1 MDVTI
6 QRINA
11 YDDSRFSEKIL
22 KQHGAFVIDDAVL
35 CEIEIIGNC
44 EAIVHGDVQ
53 EYYDAIIDEFR
64 FYAEH
69 ICKFYNEKNEL
80 IKEFEPVELFQ
91 IRIADI
97 QPSQFYV
104 DEDKIAAVKSFIT
117 CPKDIVIPLMKSEE
131 KYISLDG
138 HTRLAA
144 AIDLGYEEVMGFCA
158 ESNDYIFEFA
168 NEAVKR
174 GVHTPY
180 DLKKVPHAEYEVVWN
195 RFCDEFFAEKE
206 GQDDN

>member
-1 MDVTI
+1 MEVEI

-11 YDDSRFSEKIL
+11 YDDTRFSEKVL
-22 KQHGAFVIDDAVL
+22 KQHGAFVVNGELL
-35 CEIEIIGNC
+35 CEIEIVSNC

-69 ICKFYNEKNEL
+69 ICKFYNEKHEL
-80 IKEFEPVELFQ
+80 IKEFEPVRRFR

-104 DEDKIAAVKSFIT
+104 DEDKIAAVKTFIA
-117 CPKDIVIPLMKSEE
+117 CPEDIVIPLMKYEE

-138 HTRLAA
+138 HTRLAV
-144 AIDLGYEEVMGFCA
+144 AIDLGYEEVLGFCT
-158 ESNDYIFEFA
+158 ESNDYILEFA
-168 NEAVKR
+168 KEAVKR
-174 GVHTPY
+174 GVYTPY
-180 DLKKVPHAEYEVVWN
+180 DLKKVPHEEYEVVWN
-195 RFCDEFFAEKE
+195 QFCDEFFAEKSE
-206 GQDDN
+206 SEK